1 MNVLLYYI
9 MFVIHDNISSHI
21 QIEVCWPLVVTRPL
35 MPYDQFK
42 CKWFKNLLFRFDFW
56 LILTFFATWH
66 LTSCALFR
74 GCGCLQMQMS
84 SFRKSSSCTHRS
96 GTFSYWIFVN
106 TNIKHKHK
114 RKHKRKHKHKKHKYK
129 RKCMSSSCKSPS

>member
-21 QIEVCWPLVVTRPL
+21 QIKVCWPLVVTRPL

-106 TNIKHKHK
+106 IKH
-114 RKHKRKHKHKKHKYK
+114 KHKRKHKHKKHKYK